1 MYKRY
6 LALFFILL
14 TALTMAQNQQ
24 KKIPNAKLEDLE
36 GKKVQLKSYL
46 GKGPV
51 LVSFWAT
58 WCKPCQEELGEY
70 QKIYN
75 EFKSKGFNLLAV
87 SIDDEKSVSKVKPL
101 VKAKNFSFPVLLDIN
116 SDAARDLYVQDVP
129 HIFLVDAKGNIVYS
143 HRGYKKGDELEL
155 KKKITA
161 LLK

>member
-1 MYKRY
+1 MTKRY
-6 LALFFILL
+6 LALLFILL
-14 TALTMAQNQQ
+14 VTVTMAQNQ
-24 KKIPNAKLEDLE
+24 KKIPNSKLEDLN

-51 LVSFWAT
+51 LIGFWAT

-70 QKIYN
+70 QKIYD
-75 EFKSKGFNLLAV
+75 ELKGKGFTFLAV
-87 SIDDEKSVSKVKPL
+87 SIDDEKSIGKVKPL
-101 VKAKNFSFPVLLDIN
+101 VKAKNFSFPVLLDSN

-129 HIFLVDAKGNIVYS
+129 HIFLVDVKGNIVYS

-155 KKKITA
+155 KKKIAA